1 MEMLRDYKLEPREP
15 KVAHQC
21 SVCGEPIYEGES
33 AYNIRNFGWIC
44 EHCADLAYEV
54 AE

>member
-1 MEMLRDYKLEPREP
+1 MERVRDYKLEPAAP

-21 SVCGEPIYEGES
+21 SVCEEPIYEGES
-33 AYNIRNFGWIC
+33 AYNIKGFGWIC